1 MIDGVSDCMYIY
13 ILGEFVF
20 IIGKD
25 CFERLKWNINIGLC
39 VFNICCCLVLVFI
52 CLFIFVVFF
61 YFKRFLIIVLFLIL
75 KVLYK
80 IRYKRLE

>member
-25 CFERLKWNINIGLC
+25 CFERLKWNINIC